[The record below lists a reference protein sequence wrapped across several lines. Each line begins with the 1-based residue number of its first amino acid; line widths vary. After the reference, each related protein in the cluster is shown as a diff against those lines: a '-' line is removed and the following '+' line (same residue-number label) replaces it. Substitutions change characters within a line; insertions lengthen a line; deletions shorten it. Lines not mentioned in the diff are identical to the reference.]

1 MASFTRGT
9 TPTLRFTLPFPTGSL
24 ESVYITFSCLGKEV
38 FTKTSRDVTMS
49 ENVITLVL
57 SQTDTLG
64 FISKTVNIQVRAIT
78 TDGTAIASKI
88 ITADVG
94 MILKSGEIE

>member
-1 MASFTRGT
+1 M
-9 TPTLRFTLPFPTGSL
+9 
-24 ESVYITFSCLGKEV
+24 
-38 FTKTSRDVTMS
+38 
-49 ENVITLVL
+49 ITLVL